1 MNTAK
6 HNPPCHPKYIICHA
20 EHLQPVT
27 LDLFQEQSNHP
38 TTRFRNK
45 FGMTVLA
52 GANFDR
58 RKTSIKRMLF
68 KQTISESKQ
77 NTKSKLRKHQVNQYF
92 SIVVQYDDTI
102 LNAV

>member
-6 HNPPCHPKYIICHA
+6 HNQPCHPKYIICHA
-20 EHLQPVT
+20 ELT
-27 LDLFQEQSNHP
+27 KSNP
-38 TTRFRNK
+38 ELVSTSIQKCSTKRFRNK